1 MQRRLLSGTYE
12 CSLDNR
18 FRIAIP
24 ARLRDAFAGGATVG
38 WWIDDC
44 LVVVPTLEWDSL
56 VERTFGDMSPFD
68 ETARD
73 MRRFI
78 IGSALPND
86 LDRQGRVSLSAEHRD
101 HAGIES
107 GKVRLVGVGDYLE
120 AWDPGRLAARFD
132 KLRREGVSA
141 HAERLATRVA

>member
-12 CSLDNR
+12 CSLDDR

-24 ARLRDAFAGGATVG
+24 ARLREAFAGGATIG

-44 LVVVPTLEWDSL
+44 LVVVPTIEWDGL

-78 IGSALPND
+78 IGSALSNE
-86 LDRQGRVSLSAEHRD
+86 LDRQGRVGLSTDQRD
-101 HAGIES
+101 HAGIGD

-120 AWDPGRLAARFD
+120 AWDPARLAARFE
-132 KLRREGVSA
+132 KLRREGVSS
-141 HAERLATRVA
+141 HAERLATRVP

>member
-18 FRIAIP
+18 FRLAIP
-24 ARLRDAFAGGATVG
+24 ARLRDAFAGGATVS

-44 LVVVPTLEWDSL
+44 LAVVPALEWDEL
-56 VERTFGDMSPFD
+56 VGRTFGDMSPFD

-78 IGSALPND
+78 TGPPQTND
-86 LDRQGRVSLSAEHRD
+86 GDRRGPIPHPGDHRQ
-101 HAGIES
+101 HAGIEDA
-107 GKVRLVGVGDYLE
+107 KVRLVGVGDYLE
-120 AWDPGRLAARFD
+120 AWDPSRLTARFE
-132 KLRREGVSA
+132 KLRREGVSS
-141 HAERLATRVA
+141 HAERLAARVA